1 LVYILDRNSN
11 RRFLIDTGA
20 TYSVFP
26 HRSSSPPSGPR
37 LTGPSGDIIPCWGEK
52 KFSLS
57 FDGEEFTWPLLL
69 ADVNFPILGLD
80 FLRHHQL
87 LVDPAANRLVSP
99 PQQLAASA
107 LSHVQPDTDGVAVV
121 PTRRVTNRRVSSPQ
135 QLAASAL
142 SHMQPD
148 TDGVAV
154 VPSWRVTNRR
164 VSSPQQL
171 AASILSCVQPDTTS
185 VAAVHCRPV
194 ATADP
199 AGFSSSFHT
208 DEPASTGATISHIAG
223 PVIAGPA
230 IAGGPSAG
238 AASAGPD
245 SFSSSAPWPL
255 QPVSS
260 SPLAMLAPSD
270 DGG

>member
-1 LVYILDRNSN
+1 MQCSCCRE
-11 RRFLIDTGA
+11 
-20 TYSVFP
+20 
-26 HRSSSPPSGPR
+26 PP
-37 LTGPSGDIIPCWGEK
+37 PC
-52 KFSLS
+52 LL
-57 FDGEEFTWPLLL
+57 PL
-69 ADVNFPILGLD
+69 
-80 FLRHHQL
+80 
-87 LVDPAANRLVSP
+87 
-99 PQQLAASA
+99 
-107 LSHVQPDTDGVAVV
+107 

-135 QLAASAL
+135 QLAAST
-142 SHMQPD
+142 SSRVETD

-154 VPSWRVTNRR
+154 VPTRRVTNRR
-164 VSSPQQL
+164 VLSPQQL

-185 VAAVHCRPV
+185 VAAVHCRSV
-194 ATADP
+194 STADP

-208 DEPASTGATISHIAG
+208 DEPANTGVASSGATISHIVG

-230 IAGGPSAG
+230 IAGGPSAGAASAG